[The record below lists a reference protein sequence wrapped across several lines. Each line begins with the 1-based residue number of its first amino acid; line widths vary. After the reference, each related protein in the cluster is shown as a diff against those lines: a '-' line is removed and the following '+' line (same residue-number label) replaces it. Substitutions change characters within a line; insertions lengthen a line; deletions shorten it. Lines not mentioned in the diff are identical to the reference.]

1 MYTLLEQERL
11 NAPRNLPPGPLLG
24 ASLLTALDKAVP
36 FRGHAIKYVLAGEER
51 YTVNG
56 RPFVIRSGHYLAAN
70 PHSTGRITID
80 SRSTVAGLCADLPV
94 AFIDGMVTA
103 CTRPDEL
110 ERVTLGHFFNS
121 AEFLENS
128 YADLATRTGVLM
140 RALALEVHADPHHRH
155 LVDSGTYLRLAE
167 AYVLDH
173 QRLVPLLKRV
183 KAARSSTRKEILRGL
198 ERAKTLIHD
207 GMEQPM
213 DVERMAREAGMS
225 AFHFFRAFR
234 SVYGTTPHQ
243 YRNDLRLARA
253 EVLLRAGEIP
263 IADVALSCGFADKS
277 AFSKAFKKKRGLPP
291 SAMHGGSRRI

>member
-1 MYTLLEQERL
+1 MYTLVEQERL
-11 NAPRNLPPGPLLG
+11 HVARNLPTGPLLG
-24 ASLLTALDKAVP
+24 ASLLTAVDRAVP
-36 FRGHAIKYVLAGEER
+36 FRGHAIKYVLHGEER

-70 PHSTGRITID
+70 PLSTGRISID
-80 SRSTVAGLCADLPV
+80 SRSTVAGLCADLPA
-94 AFIDGMVTA
+94 AFIDGMVSA
-103 CTRPDEL
+103 CTRPDDL

-128 YADLATRTGVLM
+128 YADHSTRTGVLM
-140 RALALEVHADPHHRH
+140 RALALEVHADPYHAHAIG
-155 LVDSGTYLRLAE
+155 SGTYLRLAE

-173 QRLVPLLKRV
+173 RQLVPLLKRV
-183 KAARSSTRKEILRGL
+183 KAARRSTRKEILRGL

-207 GMEQPM
+207 SVDETV

-225 AFHFFRAFR
+225 VFHFFRAFR

-253 EVLLRAGEIP
+253 EVLLRDGGMP
-263 IADVALSCGFADKS
+263 VVDVAIRCGFADKS
-277 AFSKAFKKKRGLPP
+277 AFSKAFKKKFGQPP
-291 SAMHGGSRRI
+291 SAILPGSRRI